1 MEKLEDEEST
11 TTEQSIKPDTADH
24 HDIVPQVVNEVVET
38 IEAERRS
45 LQTKSVDLSEEKLEI
60 SAAVPVI
67 EMITDETKIVGEVVD
82 ERRLG
87 EEIDQILASHK
98 IAPEEESSV
107 VSEEKPLTEE
117 EPAKTTDESVT
128 IKPEVNSVEPIDETT
143 TITQLDESE
152 PQTSPIDE
160 PEPKSTALISEP
172 EKVESEDQVAAP
184 EPVEISPQIVEVE
197 EPISVQEEQ
206 TKEQDVVED
215 SIHKETVIEEAVKTE
230 ESTTTPKEEIK
241 IEENTAEP
249 ETVPVENIES
259 EVAPLIEEVKETE
272 DKIKLDETPVEQ
284 VGDYPSDISEP
295 KQENIVEKIEP
306 IPQQEVEALPV
317 ESVAQESP
325 AVEEKKLEETND
337 EQVVPQAIEEVTT
350 PKEEESKHEEP
361 IVEEELNKVVEKE
374 EQIEEQIPQQQQPQQ
389 LEINIEDTEV
399 KTSEVKEEPSIVSP
413 KQEEV
418 RSISPLT
425 TSPPASPSKYSPKI
439 SRSIIEKNIRDDND
453 DLLIPPVYGILGFI
467 V

>member
-11 TTEQSIKPDTADH
+11 TTEQSIKPDTADST
-24 HDIVPQVVNEVVET
+24 QVVNEVVET

-98 IAPEEESSV
+98 IGPEEESSV

-160 PEPKSTALISEP
+160 QEPKSTALISEP
-172 EKVESEDQVAAP
+172 EKVEEDQVAAP
-184 EPVEISPQIVEVE
+184 ESVEISPQIVEVE

-206 TKEQDVVED
+206 TKEQEVVED
-215 SIHKETVIEEAVKTE
+215 SIHKETVLEEAVKIE
-230 ESTTTPKEEIK
+230 ESTTTPEEEIK

-249 ETVPVENIES
+249 ETVQVENIES
-259 EVAPLIEEVKETE
+259 EVAPLTEEVKETE

-284 VGDYPSDISEP
+284 VVDYPSDISEP
-295 KQENIVEKIEP
+295 KQENIVENIEP

-317 ESVAQESP
+317 ESIAQESP
-325 AVEEKKLEETND
+325 VVEEKKLEETND
-337 EQVVPQAIEEVTT
+337 EQVVPQVVEEVTT
-350 PKEEESKHEEP
+350 PKEEEFKHEEP

-374 EQIEEQIPQQQQPQQ
+374 EQIEEQIPQQQQPPQ